1 MTIIIIIIRF
11 ICRHTVITSAALAA
25 DQCSVK
31 ARSVCCM
38 QFNISDE
45 CGDAAACSSTQPR
58 DDLRAR
64 LCTSRRLAP
73 QSAEYVLLFHLVA
86 LLLLLSVSQL
96 TCFLYTALGRVT
108 DSFWLPWGRV
118 AVPLISPPMP
128 VPQWSVTKL
137 EDPQVSWG

>member
-1 MTIIIIIIRF
+1 
-11 ICRHTVITSAALAA
+11 
-25 DQCSVK
+25 
-31 ARSVCCM
+31 M

-73 QSAEYVLLFHLVA
+73 QSAEYVSLFHLVA
-86 LLLLLSVSQL
+86 LLLFIALSVSQL
-96 TCFLYTALGRVT
+96 NCFLDTALGQVT
-108 DSFWLPWGRV
+108 NTSWLPWGRV
-118 AVPLISPPMP
+118 AVPLISAMMP
-128 VPQWSVTKL
+128 VPQWSETKV